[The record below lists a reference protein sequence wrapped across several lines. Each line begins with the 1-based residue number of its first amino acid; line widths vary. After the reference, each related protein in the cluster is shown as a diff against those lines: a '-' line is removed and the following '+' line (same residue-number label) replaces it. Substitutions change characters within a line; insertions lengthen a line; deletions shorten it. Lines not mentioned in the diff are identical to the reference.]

1 MRYGLILIGIFLF
14 TLFTLSAHAQDMR
27 EAAIKAKADREA
39 ALAEAGES
47 AKRIA
52 GNRASLENEISRMAA
67 EVKGLKADIKTM
79 SGKLEKLRKKKA
91 ELVQQRSGDEMD
103 MRELAGTVRVVAR
116 DLEGVLEQSLFTAR
130 FPERLNGVRPVL
142 NKERFPGLDDMKALT
157 GLFFKEMSLSGEVV
171 LRRDSFVDRSGTVQE
186 GNILTIG
193 KFTAAYEAGGE
204 TGFLNYSPG
213 SHRLFALS
221 ALPSWSVRKNLSQ
234 YIKGETEDV
243 TLDFSGGAALRQ
255 ITHRPTLVER
265 IKQGGPIVWPIL
277 AIGVFAILIVIERT
291 LFLARVH
298 GNTDLIM
305 GKVNEHASEGRWTE
319 CETIVSTGQGQPCC
333 NVLRCGLD
341 ARKEDRETLESIL
354 QEGILKE
361 VPRLERYLPVLNI
374 LAAIAPL
381 LGLLGTVT
389 GMISTFHVIT
399 LYGTGDPRMMAGGI
413 SEALVTTMLGLAVAI
428 PIMLAHTFLSRRVD
442 HVIGDME
449 EKAVALTNI
458 IARNGHCRDR
468 QIVESLSR

>member
-1 MRYGLILIGIFLF
+1 MRYALILMGIFLF
-14 TLFTLSAHAQDMR
+14 TLPAYAQDMR
-27 EAAIKAKADREA
+27 EATIKAKTDRDA
-39 ALAEAGES
+39 ALAEAEES
-47 AKRIA
+47 AKRIT
-52 GNRASLENEISRMAA
+52 GDRTSLENEISRITS
-67 EVKGLKADIKTM
+67 EVKGLKADIKAM
-79 SGKLEKLRKKKA
+79 SGKLENLRKKKA
-91 ELVQQRSGDEMD
+91 ELVQQQSGDEMD

-116 DLEGVLEQSLFTAR
+116 DLEGVLEQSFLTAR
-130 FPERLNGVRPVL
+130 FPERLNDVRPVL

-157 GLFFKEMSLSGEVV
+157 DLLLKEMSLSGEVV
-171 LRRDSFVDRSGTVQE
+171 LRRDSFVDHSGTIRE

-193 KFTAAYEAGGE
+193 KFTAAYEAGGD
-204 TGFLNYSPG
+204 TGFLNFSPG
-213 SHRLFALS
+213 SHQLFALS
-221 ALPSWSVRKNLSQ
+221 ALPSRSVRKNLSK
-234 YIKGETEDV
+234 YMKGETEDV

-265 IKQGGPIVWPIL
+265 IKQGGPIVWPIM
-277 AIGVFAILIVIERT
+277 AIGFFALLIVIERT

-305 GKVNEHASEGRWTE
+305 GKVNEHASQGRWRE
-319 CETIVSTGQGQPCC
+319 CETIVSTGQGQPCS

-341 ARKEDRETLESIL
+341 ARKEDRESLESIL
-354 QEGILKE
+354 QEGVLKE

-458 IARNGHCRDR
+458 IMRNGH
-468 QIVESLSR
+468 

>member
-1 MRYGLILIGIFLF
+1 MRYALILMWIVLF
-14 TLFTLSAHAQDMR
+14 TFSAHAQDMR
-27 EAAIKAKADREA
+27 EATIKAKADRDV

-47 AKRIA
+47 AKRIT
-52 GNRASLENEISRMAA
+52 GDRASLESEISRVAT
-67 EVKGLKADIKTM
+67 EVKGLKAEVKSM

-91 ELVQQRSGDEMD
+91 ELVQQQSGDEMD

-116 DLEGVLEQSLFTAR
+116 DLEGVLEQSFFTAR
-130 FPERLNGVRPVL
+130 FSERLNGVRPVL
-142 NKERFPGLDDMKALT
+142 NKERFPGLDDMKALA
-157 GLFFKEMSLSGEVV
+157 GLFFKEMSLSGEVI
-171 LRRDSFVDRSGTVQE
+171 LRRDSFVDRSGTVRE
-186 GNILTIG
+186 GNVLTVG
-193 KFTAAYEAGGE
+193 KFTAAYKAGSE
-204 TGFLNYSPG
+204 TGFLNFSPG
-213 SHRLFALS
+213 SHQLFALS

-234 YIKGETEDV
+234 YMKGETEDV

-265 IKQGGPIVWPIL
+265 IRQGGPIVWPIL
-277 AIGVFAILIVIERT
+277 VIGVFAILIVIERT
-291 LFLARVH
+291 IFLARVH

-305 GKVNEHASEGRWTE
+305 GRVNEHVSEGRWTE
-319 CETIVSTGQGQPCC
+319 CETIVSSGQGQPCC

-341 ARKEDRETLESIL
+341 ARDEDRETLESIL

-361 VPRLERYLPVLNI
+361 VPRLERFLPVLNI

-442 HVIGDME
+442 HVIGDVE

-458 IARNGHCRDR
+458 IARNSH
-468 QIVESLSR
+468 

>member
-67 EVKGLKADIKTM
+67 EVKGLKADIKAM
-79 SGKLEKLRKKKA
+79 SHQLEKLRKKKA
-91 ELVQQRSGDEMD
+91 ELVQQQSGDEMD

-130 FPERLNGVRPVL
+130 FPERLNDVRPVL

>member
-67 EVKGLKADIKTM
+67 EVKGLKADIKAM
-79 SGKLEKLRKKKA
+79 SHQLEKLRKKKA
-91 ELVQQRSGDEMD
+91 ELVQQQSGDEMD

>member
-1 MRYGLILIGIFLF
+1 MRYGLILIGIVLF
-14 TLFTLSAHAQDMR
+14 NFSAHAQDMR

-47 AKRIA
+47 AKRIT
-52 GNRASLENEISRMAA
+52 GDRTSLESEISRMAA
-67 EVKGLKADIKTM
+67 EVKGLKADIKAM
-79 SGKLEKLRKKKA
+79 SGKLEKLRKKKT
-91 ELVQQRSGDEMD
+91 ELVQQQSGDEMD

-116 DLEGVLEQSLFTAR
+116 DLEGVLEQSFFTAR
-130 FPERLNGVRPVL
+130 FPERLNSVRPVL
-142 NKERFPGLDDMKALT
+142 NKGRFPGLDDIKALT
-157 GLFFKEMSLSGEVV
+157 GLFLKEMSLSGEVV

-186 GNILTIG
+186 GNVLTIG

-204 TGFLNYSPG
+204 TGFLNFSPDG
-213 SHRLFALS
+213 HQLFALS
-221 ALPSWSVRKNLSQ
+221 ALPSRSVRKNLLQ
-234 YIKGETEDV
+234 YMKGETEDV

-265 IKQGGPIVWPIL
+265 IRQGGPIVWPIL
-277 AIGVFAILIVIERT
+277 AVGVFAILIVIERT
-291 LFLARVH
+291 IFLARVH

-305 GKVNEHASEGRWTE
+305 GRVNEHASEGRWTE
-319 CETIVSTGQGQPCC
+319 CETIVTSGQGQPCC

-341 ARKEDRETLESIL
+341 ARNEDRETLESIL

-361 VPRLERYLPVLNI
+361 VPRLERFLPVLNI

-442 HVIGDME
+442 HVIGDVE

-458 IARNGHCRDR
+458 IVRNGR
-468 QIVESLSR
+468 

>member
-39 ALAEAGES
+39 ALAEAGKS

-67 EVKGLKADIKTM
+67 EVKGLKADIKAM
-79 SGKLEKLRKKKA
+79 SHQLEKLRKKKA
-91 ELVQQRSGDEMD
+91 ELVQQQSGDEMD

-130 FPERLNGVRPVL
+130 FPERLNDVRPVL

-305 GKVNEHASEGRWTE
+305 GKVNEHASEGIWTE

>member
-39 ALAEAGES
+39 ALAEAGKS

-67 EVKGLKADIKTM
+67 EVKGLKADIKAM
-79 SGKLEKLRKKKA
+79 SHQLEKLRKKKA
-91 ELVQQRSGDEMD
+91 ELVQQQSGDEMD

-130 FPERLNGVRPVL
+130 FPERLNDVRPVL